1 MKHAFVDHHSGIDSP
16 IHRLDARVKIV
27 VLFAVVLLEVSAPP
41 QAFLLF
47 GVFGG
52 GLVGLALLARLPV
65 GHLAKKALVVLPF
78 LVLVTISVPFMEG
91 SGTGGGYSLGIG
103 RLTVSPRGLWIVW
116 NVLVKS
122 FLGVFAIILLYS
134 TTPFPQLIKG
144 LESLHCPRIFTVL
157 LSFMYRYSFILIDEI
172 YRMKRGRDAR
182 GFGGRWLWQA
192 KTIGHMVGSLFL
204 RSFHRG
210 EKVYLA
216 MLSRGYEG
224 TMPGVSLGGLGLREM
239 AFLALLPGL
248 LLLRILLG

>member
-78 LVLVTISVPFMEG
+78 LVLVTISVPFMGG

-122 FLGVFAIILLYS
+122 FLSVFAIILLYS

-172 YRMKRGRDAR
+172 YRMKRARDAR
-182 GFGGRWLWQA
+182 GFGGRWLWQT

-224 TMPGVSLGGLGLREM
+224 TMPGISLGGLGLGEM
-239 AFLALLPGL
+239 VFLTLLPL
-248 LLLRILLG
+248 LLLVRILLG